1 LVDKATGYTDFVD
14 CQPQL
19 VPLFGNIQLNN
30 KILPGASNSSV
41 TATNTGNVT
50 KIKAGLNAKNG
61 NPIWN
66 GVDNKGV
73 PKAGSTPF
81 VVPNSNHFVYVE
93 ATQAELIAGVPLD
106 FVVGNNY
113 DIVGH
118 GMLQLVNGVIQLTF
132 DKFASGSFGM
142 TAFNQLPVT
151 NNGNIHSQKEADLK
165 KLGATTGFNHDN
177 KASVPCPAGN
187 GPYYIY
193 IHCDPIS
200 FFPW

>member
-41 TATNTGNVT
+41 TATNTGNVPQ
-50 KIKAGLNAKNG
+50 ILAELNQKNG
-61 NPIWN
+61 NPLWDKN
-66 GVDNKGV
+66 NPFD
-73 PKAGSTPF
+73 PKKTTQF
-81 VVPNSNHFVYVE
+81 VVPNSNHFVFVQ
-93 ATQAELIAGVPLD
+93 ATQAQLIAGVPLD

-142 TAFNQLPVT
+142 TAFNALPVF
-151 NNGNIHSQKEADLK
+151 NNGNIHSQKLADLQGF
-165 KLGATTGFNHDN
+165 GATTGFNHDN
-177 KASVPCPAGN
+177 KASVPCPSTPKDGF
-187 GPYYIY
+187 YYIY